1 MDGSFVCV
9 FFLFSTIVRWSYRTE
24 LGFPHPGSRRRR
36 GLRRESAR
44 TPATEEEAEE
54 ATAAQMEVA
63 AVEEATAQMEAA
75 APEAEMVAGMAE
87 AAERVV
93 VAAPEELAPK
103 R

>member
-1 MDGSFVCV
+1 M
-9 FFLFSTIVRWSYRTE
+9 RWSYRTE

-44 TPATEEEAEE
+44 TPATEEEAEV

-63 AVEEATAQMEAA
+63 AVEATAQMEAA